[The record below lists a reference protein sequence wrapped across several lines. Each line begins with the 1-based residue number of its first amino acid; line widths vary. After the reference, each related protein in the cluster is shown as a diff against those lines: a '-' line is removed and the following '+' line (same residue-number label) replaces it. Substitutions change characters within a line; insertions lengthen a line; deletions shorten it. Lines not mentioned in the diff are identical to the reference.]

1 MYVKVHVYAGMK
13 KEKVTKIKDN
23 TYEIVTKA
31 PAERNL
37 ANEHV
42 REVIAQEYGV
52 IAKAVRIV
60 SGHHNPSKLLEVIKN
75 EA

>member
-13 KEKVTKIKDN
+13 KELVTKRKDDV
-23 TYEIVTKA
+23 YEIVTKL

-37 ANEHV
+37 ANERV
-42 REVIAQEYGV
+42 REVIAAEYGV
-52 IAKAVRIV
+52 PVKAVRIIN
-60 SGHHNPSKLLEVIKN
+60 GHHNPSKLLEVIQS

>member
-13 KEKVTKIKDN
+13 KEQVTKIKDG

-37 ANEHV
+37 ANEKV
-42 REVIAQEYGV
+42 REVIAREYGV
-52 IAKAVRIV
+52 SVKAVRIV
-60 SGHHNPSKLLEVIKN
+60 SGHHNPSKLLEVIIK
-75 EA
+75 E

>member
-13 KEKVTKIKDN
+13 KDTVTKITED

-37 ANEHV
+37 ANERV
-42 REVIAQEYGV
+42 RELIAAEYGV
-52 IAKAVRIV
+52 AEKAVRIV
-60 SGHHNPSKLLEVIKN
+60 NGHHNPSKLLEVIN
-75 EA
+75 HEA

>member
-13 KEKVTKIKDN
+13 KESVTKLKDN

-37 ANEHV
+37 ANQKV
-42 REVIAQEYGV
+42 REVIAEAYRVSIQQ
-52 IAKAVRIV
+52 VRIV
-60 SGHHNPSKLLEVIKN
+60 NGHHNPSKLLEVIQS
-75 EA
+75 E